1 MRYTIS
7 LLALPALLFAQW
19 PENPAENFVLCDHT
33 GEQTQAKVQPTSDGG
48 CWISWQDNTSGNYD
62 TWAQRLNAE
71 GEAVFEGGL
80 FVSDHPQDSWITDYD
95 MRVDHTD
102 CAVIAINDVRRG
114 SDRDITAYRISPDGE
129 FLWGADGLAISDNE
143 GFEPDPR
150 ICITAENNMI
160 FGWQEDNVIHLRKVS
175 TEGEDMWDAGTI
187 TLAAEYALSIP
198 RLASD
203 GGEGVLLQYLEAQGS
218 TFWSPKHLKL
228 RVFDASGATPFEEAL
243 TIQDA
248 GGFGPQMRPDLIAD
262 GAGGAWSFW
271 YDSRDNTL
279 HAFAQRILNDGSMAW
294 TPNGIR
300 LSTVTGQIEMEPQA
314 SLAVADFGFDEL
326 VLAFRVTNSD
336 QNQAGIRAQRLLS
349 DGSLV
354 WGTEGLE
361 LVALSAQDV
370 NSAMI
375 QTFAEGCFVSWMDF
389 PSDFVNSRVMVA
401 GLAPNGDELWP
412 RVAAASTLSP
422 KSKLISTLS
431 NLGSLIACW
440 RDDLNDSSGDIHL
453 QNVNSDGSFGAPD
466 TGLDP
471 AAALPAGLELLSV
484 YPNPFNPVTQLSWH
498 QERAGQTVLEVFDL
512 SGRCLLKENRGLLPA
527 GEHRLSIDAGSWASG
542 QYILHLS
549 QGDSRTSGKML
560 LLR

>member
-1 MRYTIS
+1 MKHLIVVLFLPG
-7 LLALPALLFAQW
+7 LLLAQW
-19 PENPAENFVLCDHT
+19 PEDPATNFIVCDHS

-48 CWISWQDNTSGNYD
+48 CWISWQDNSSGNYD
-62 TWAQRLNAE
+62 TWAQRLDAD
-71 GEAVFEGGL
+71 GQAVFEGGL
-80 FVSDHPQDSWITDYD
+80 LVSDHPQDSWITDYD
-95 MRVDHTD
+95 MVVDHTD
-102 CAVIAINDVRRG
+102 CAVIAINDIRRG
-114 SDRDITAYRISPDGE
+114 SDRDITAYRISPEGE
-129 FLWGADGLAISDNE
+129 FLWGADGLAISDND

-160 FGWQEDNVIHLRKVS
+160 FGWQEDNVLHLRKVS
-175 TEGEDMWDAGTI
+175 TIGEDMWDAVTI

-198 RLASD
+198 RVASD

-218 TFWSPKHLKL
+218 QFWSPKYLKL
-228 RVFDASGATPFEEAL
+228 RHFDESGATVFAEAL

-262 GAGGAWSFW
+262 GSGGAWSFW

-279 HAFAQRILNDGSMAW
+279 HAFAQRVLNDGTMAW

-300 LSTVTGQIEMEPQA
+300 LSTVANQIEMEPQA
-314 SLAVADFGFDEL
+314 ALAVADFGFDEL

-354 WGTEGLE
+354 WGAEGLE

-375 QTFAEGCFVSWMDF
+375 QTFAEGCFVSWLDY
-389 PSDFVNSRVMVA
+389 PSDFVNSRVMTA

-422 KSKLISTLS
+422 KSKLISTVS
-431 NLGSLIACW
+431 NQGSLIACW

-466 TGLDP
+466 TGVEPSPVLP
-471 AAALPAGLELLSV
+471 AALELLSLH
-484 YPNPFNPVTQLSWH
+484 PNPFNPATKLVWRQEQAAALDLQICDLAGRQVFRKSGFWQSAGRHQLEIDGSGWASGIYLVTLAQGSTQLSA
-498 QERAGQTVLEVFDL
+498 R
-512 SGRCLLKENRGLLPA
+512 
-527 GEHRLSIDAGSWASG
+527 
-542 QYILHLS
+542 
-549 QGDSRTSGKML
+549 ML